1 MVIPQ
6 LLLAA
11 ALHVIISEVRS
22 RYLLRGCTQE
32 PVDIPVT
39 LTRLLVNTGIISTLS
54 TVKTYRMLYSN
65 VLTVFILYKSQPA
78 ENFYKFQ
85 LNQAE
90 VHVMVNDVH

>member
-1 MVIPQ
+1 MLGPGNY
-6 LLLAA
+6 LAT
-11 ALHVIISEVRS
+11 ALQVIIGEVRS
-22 RYLLRGCTQE
+22 RSLLRGCTQE
-32 PVDIPVT
+32 PAGAVT
-39 LTRLLVNTGIISTLS
+39 LTRLLVNTGIMSTLS

>member
-1 MVIPQ
+1 MKYEVIFTAG
-6 LLLAA
+6 LYAGA
-11 ALHVIISEVRS
+11 G
-22 RYLLRGCTQE
+22 RYTSH
-32 PVDIPVT
+32 IHK
-39 LTRLLVNTGIISTLS
+39 VNTGIISTLS
-54 TVKTYRMLYSN
+54 TVKIYRMLYSN